1 MKYINFLL
9 IFNNLLGIHN
19 GVAQNQNSE
28 KAAFMQSRI
37 DSVAVGKPIPDFT
50 MLNENLEEIKFSSFL
65 GKTVVIDVWAN
76 WCKPCIQLSP
86 WFEKESEK
94 FKEENV
100 VFMSISVD
108 EQQGRWVNYIQSH
121 EASYNRYWIED
132 DKGNPIKW
140 LTFEEFELSPGRIV
154 WGESIPKFII
164 VNEEGVVE
172 ALKFGQPG
180 MPPFRKA
187 VKKALKD

>member
-1 MKYINFLL
+1 M
-9 IFNNLLGIHN
+9 
-19 GVAQNQNSE
+19 
-28 KAAFMQSRI
+28 
-37 DSVAVGKPIPDFT
+37 AVGKPIPDFT

-65 GKTVVIDVWAN
+65 GKTVVIDIWAT

-94 FKEENV
+94 FKEQNV

-132 DKGNPIKW
+132 DKENPIKW

-180 MPPFRKA
+180 MLPFRKA
-187 VKKALKD
+187 VKKALKH